1 MFSSLPVFLLFFTHV
16 LVFILLF
23 LSLLCHCFKVMICM
37 YVCYT
42 LFNKYSV
49 ILNVTSVRLS
59 DGCLSHSTV
68 LSETLNITTA
78 SPICVVSFLRA
89 KFHLTGRAALTGKH
103 NTLVR
108 RAPDGQQAKKLVV
121 TKCLFYIINVLIWHL
136 DLVSENT
143 FSEVKGIFIYLFS
156 LLT

>member
-89 KFHLTGRAALTGKH
+89 KFHLTSTACRLCKVKNLILKNKEIKLTRSHEMDKEAQMH
-103 NTLVR
+103 W
-108 RAPDGQQAKKLVV
+108 
-121 TKCLFYIINVLIWHL
+121 CSINS
-136 DLVSENT
+136 LVSVEDYKTNL
-143 FSEVKGIFIYLFS
+143 SVLSQESNRKGF
-156 LLT
+156 